1 MADLR
6 LVTYCG
12 LFCDLCAQRCRIP
25 SLAKDL
31 RQAMA
36 KEGYE
41 YWGTQLAHFAD
52 FWAFLGQICD
62 PDAACP
68 GCRQGAGPEFCGIR
82 KCARRHGV
90 EVCPF
95 CEGYPCQ
102 RVLEL
107 AKGYPTL
114 ISDGRRMCE
123 IGLDR
128 WVAEQQERARTGFA
142 YADIRCHPYRV
153 PEE

>member
-1 MADLR
+1 MADLK

-12 LFCDLCAQRCRIP
+12 LYCDLCAQRGRIP
-25 SLAKDL
+25 SQAREL
-31 RQAMA
+31 REAMT

-41 YWGTQLAHFAD
+41 SWAGHLDHFQG
-52 FWAFLGQICD
+52 FWAFLGQLCD
-62 PDAACP
+62 PDTACP

-82 KCARRHGV
+82 KCARQRGV

-95 CEGYPCQ
+95 CEEYPCQ
-102 RVLEL
+102 RILDLER
-107 AKGYPTL
+107 GYPTL

-123 IGLDR
+123 IGLDS

-142 YADIRCHPYRV
+142 YADIRCQPYKV
-153 PEE
+153 PE